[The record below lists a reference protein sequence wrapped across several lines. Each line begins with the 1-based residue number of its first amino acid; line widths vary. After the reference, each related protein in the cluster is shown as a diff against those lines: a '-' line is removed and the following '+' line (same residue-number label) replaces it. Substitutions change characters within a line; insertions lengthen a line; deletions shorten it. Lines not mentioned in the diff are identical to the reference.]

1 VSDLATVASLH
12 PLVGLAQMLGVGLV
26 AAWLLMVVYT
36 VRSLTRPPRRTYT
49 WAVSRRTA
57 GDPGELE
64 PSRAFEAF
72 VFRGRAG
79 ELPAWRVIGDD
90 PAGPVV
96 VMTHGWGS
104 SRVGGLKRVHAA
116 AAAANAVVL
125 WDLPG
130 HGEAPG
136 TARLGADEHL
146 DLLALLDSL
155 PPGKA
160 GLVLFGWSMGAG
172 VSIRAAA
179 EDAAA
184 GRGRIRAVIAE
195 APYIDPSTPARA
207 VMRLRGMPHR
217 LNLAPAMAWI
227 GLTRGVGPRWA
238 GFDRDAH
245 AARLGAVPLTVI
257 HGDADPVCPVDAGRA
272 IAAAAPSG
280 RLVIVPGAGHN
291 DLWTDDRFKPAA
303 ARAVRDAVRSDRG
316 ATGAGVL

>member
-1 VSDLATVASLH
+1 MFELATVASLH
-12 PLVGLAQMLGVGLV
+12 PLLGLAQLLAVGLA
-26 AAWLLMVVYT
+26 AAWLLVVVYT

-64 PSRAFEAF
+64 PSRAFDSF
-72 VFRGRAG
+72 VFRGRDS
-79 ELPAWRVIGDD
+79 ELPAWRVVGDD

-104 SRVGGLKRVHAA
+104 SRVGGLKRVRAA
-116 AAAANAVVL
+116 AAGASTVVL

-136 TARLGADEHL
+136 TARMGADEHL

-155 PPGKA
+155 GPADA
-160 GLVLFGWSMGAG
+160 GVVLFGWSMGAG

-179 EDAAA
+179 GDAAA
-184 GRGRIRAVIAE
+184 GRNRIRAVIAE
-195 APYIDPSTPARA
+195 APYIDPATPARA

-217 LNLAPAMAWI
+217 TNLPPAMAWI
-227 GLTRGVGPRWA
+227 GIRCGVGARWS
-238 GFDRDAH
+238 GFARDAH
-245 AARLGAVPLTVI
+245 AARLGVPLTVI

-272 IAAAAPSG
+272 IAEAAPDG
-280 RLVIVPGAGHN
+280 RLVVVPGAGHN
-291 DLWTDDRFKPAA
+291 NLWTDAAFEPVAAEALAAAVRGAA
-303 ARAVRDAVRSDRG
+303 ARA
-316 ATGAGVL
+316 L